1 GMSQTT
7 RAMKAT
13 IREREEVDM
22 PTWTVAFDSTFSVF
36 DIEAET
42 QEEAEKKA
50 EEAIKG
56 IDEVI
61 NEYINRGG
69 ESYGLWINKIYLV
82 RNEDTRKEILK

>member
-1 GMSQTT
+1 LTAPFQSLTL
-7 RAMKAT
+7 
-13 IREREEVDM
+13 
-22 PTWTVAFDSTFSVF
+22 
-36 DIEAET
+36 EAET
-42 QEEAEKKA
+42 QEEAERKA

-82 RNEDTRKEILK
+82 RNEDTGEEILK

>member
-1 GMSQTT
+1 M
-7 RAMKAT
+7 A
-13 IREREEVDM
+13 
-22 PTWTVAFDSTFSVF
+22 TWTVAFDSTFSVF
-36 DIEAET
+36 DIEADT
-42 QEEAEKKA
+42 QEEAERKA

-82 RNEDTRKEILK
+82 RNEDTGEEILK

>member
-1 GMSQTT
+1 L
-7 RAMKAT
+7 
-13 IREREEVDM
+13 
-22 PTWTVAFDSTFSVF
+22 
-36 DIEAET
+36 EAET
-42 QEEAEKKA
+42 QEEAERKA

-82 RNEDTRKEILK
+82 RNEDTGEEILK